1 MKRACKKVWPYI
13 IRQSYWTLFPV
24 KRPSIWTKKGIEKMN
39 AQQEILASI
48 VNKTVLYYHA
58 NCSDGVTAA
67 ALAKWALT
75 KVNLNDQV
83 RCCPVQYTSDER
95 VAVPVR
101 EEDAFELV
109 TPDETVYFLDICTSK
124 KNLQDMARHA
134 NRAIV
139 LDHHETAKGIMPN
152 GMHLVDGQP
161 KILFQLLDEYSGAE
175 LSMIY
180 FIEALAHQY
189 RFAGYDT
196 PEEFFGTSAAT
207 GRPLGRADMLRLT
220 SDEGDEM
227 LVCDRSFLDQY
238 ETVENG
244 IPTTVSAYAPEWARW
259 IHLARLVGDYDTWK
273 FRNGDWARAGSGMVK
288 NLISLGKETGKDPV
302 DLLISTVASP
312 SYLMTALEEAM
323 GQVKFKAEAAKS
335 MAQHARLMWFGDVKA
350 MVVNCPADMASLVG
364 EVVYTAHPDLPVVLY
379 TLGVDKAG
387 VFTAFVSFRS
397 HKDGPDVSKL
407 AKRYGGGGHV
417 HAAGCS
423 MSPHVLVSKTLS
435 ACAPD

>member
-1 MKRACKKVWPYI
+1 
-13 IRQSYWTLFPV
+13 
-24 KRPSIWTKKGIEKMN
+24 MN
-39 AQQEILASI
+39 AQQEILAAV
-48 VNKTVLYYHA
+48 VNRTVVYYHA

-109 TPDETVYFLDICTSK
+109 QPDETVYFLDICTSK
-124 KNLQDMARHA
+124 QNLQDLARHA
-134 NRAIV
+134 NRVIV

-161 KILFQLLDEYSGAE
+161 KILFQLQDEYSGAE

-196 PEEFFGTSAAT
+196 PEEFFGTSSST
-207 GRPLGRADMLRLT
+207 GRPLGRADMLWLA
-220 SDEGDEM
+220 SDAGDEM
-227 LVCDRSFLDQY
+227 LICDRSFHDEY
-238 ETVENG
+238 VTVENG
-244 IPTTVSAYAPEWARW
+244 IPVTVLGYAPEWARW

-288 NLISLGKETGKDPV
+288 NIIAIGRDTKMDPV
-302 DLLISTVASP
+302 DLLMGVVANP
-312 SYLMTALEEAM
+312 DGLMAGLEGAM
-323 GQVKFKAEAAKS
+323 NEVKFKDKAAKQ
-335 MAQHARLMWFGDVKA
+335 MAQHARLMWFGDTQA
-350 MVVNCPADMASLVG
+350 MVVNCPADMSSLVG
-364 EVVYTAHPDLPVVLY
+364 EAIYTAHPDKPVVLY

-387 VFTAFVSFRS
+387 VFTAFVSLRS

-423 MSPHVLVSKTLS
+423 MSPHVLISKTLS
-435 ACAPD
+435 AIQPD